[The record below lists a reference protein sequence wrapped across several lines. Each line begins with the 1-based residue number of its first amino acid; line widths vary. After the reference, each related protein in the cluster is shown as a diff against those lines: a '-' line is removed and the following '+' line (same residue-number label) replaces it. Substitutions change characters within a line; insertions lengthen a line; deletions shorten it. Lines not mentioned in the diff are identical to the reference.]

1 MSYMETWEELEAN
14 YSDTYHRLE
23 TNDEGEITMKIVVE
37 HIKALEA
44 GSGNNVWVRERLTL
58 SNNLDMSFQWFKWQI
73 VQNTSFEPF
82 P

>member
-44 GSGNNVWVRERLTL
+44 GSGNNVWVRG
-58 SNNLDMSFQWFKWQI
+58 
-73 VQNTSFEPF
+73 
-82 P
+82 